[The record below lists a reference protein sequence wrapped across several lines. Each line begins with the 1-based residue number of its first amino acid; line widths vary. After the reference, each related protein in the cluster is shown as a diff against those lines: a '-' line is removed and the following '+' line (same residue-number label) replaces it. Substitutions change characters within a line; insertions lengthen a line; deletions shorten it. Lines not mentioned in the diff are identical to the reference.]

1 MSEDPSKERGF
12 VVVDKRGR
20 EEEPPSESP
29 PGGSRADAPE
39 GGAQAGAPGSAPRG
53 ERELPRPD
61 FASLLISL
69 GHSALYHLG
78 LVADPQSGRRGEKN
92 LALARETIDLVEMLE
107 QKTRGNLTPEEA
119 QLLEEL
125 LYDLRMRYVESA
137 R

>member
-1 MSEDPSKERGF
+1 MSEDPTKERGF

-20 EEEPPSESP
+20 EEEAPAEPS
-29 PGGSRADAPE
+29 A
-39 GGAQAGAPGSAPRG
+39 GAQAPSPEGAPRG

-92 LALARETIDLVEMLE
+92 LSLARETIDLVEMLE
-107 QKTRGNLTPEEA
+107 QKTRGNLTAEEA

-125 LYDLRMRYVESA
+125 LYDLRMRYVEAA